1 MKVKLYSY
9 FRSSSSYRVR
19 IALYL
24 KDIPFTYQA
33 IHLTHSGGEQYKEEF
48 KKINPL
54 SQVPCLECN
63 SKTLFQ
69 SLPIILYLEDHW
81 PEPAL
86 FPQESFLRAEILSVC
101 EIVNSFIQPLQNF
114 SVLNYVEKNLKANK
128 KEWIKEWIVR
138 GFISLENFLKPRSQT
153 FAFAKTL
160 TCADVFLIPQ
170 IYNARRFE
178 VDMSSFPILSRIEKN
193 CLALP
198 AFQKAL
204 PENQPD
210 APKNI

>member
-9 FRSSSSYRVR
+9 FRSSCSYRVR

-24 KDIPFTYQA
+24 KNIPFTYQNV
-33 IHLTHSGGEQYKEEF
+33 HLIREGGEQYKKEF
-48 KKINPL
+48 KKISPL
-54 SQVPCLECN
+54 SQVPCLEHN
-63 SKTLFQ
+63 NKTLFQ
-69 SLPIILYLEDHW
+69 SLPIILYLEENW
-81 PEPAL
+81 EEPAL
-86 FPQESFLRAEILSVC
+86 LPKESFLRAEILSVC
-101 EIVNSFIQPLQNF
+101 EVINSFIQPLQGL
-114 SVLNYVEKNLKANK
+114 SILNHIEKNLKSDK
-128 KEWIKEWIVR
+128 KEWAKAWIIK
-138 GFISLENFLKPRSQT
+138 GFSSLENFLKTRSQT

-178 VDMSSFPILSRIEKN
+178 VDMNLFPILSKIEKT
-193 CLALP
+193 CLTLP

-210 APKNI
+210 SPKAI